1 MSHDKISTD
10 IVIPRLPR
18 SSSEEVTVHYIDQ
31 LVAPLDDTINV
42 LDGVRRRTFSEIT
55 LTNTKENGA
64 NLRVGTAFSDGGTLK
79 IVRTG
84 DVFAA
89 SLVGTMSLGSVTVS
103 TP

>member
-1 MSHDKISTD
+1 LSHDKITTD
-10 IVIPRLPR
+10 LTIPRLPR
-18 SSSEEVTVHYIDQ
+18 SASVEVSAHYIDQ
-31 LVAPLDDTINV
+31 LVAALDDAIHV

-64 NLRVGTAFSDGGTLK
+64 NLRVGTVFSDGGTLK
-79 IVRTG
+79 IARTG

-89 SLVGTMSLGSVTVS
+89 SLVGTTSLGSVTVS